1 MLIGNQAAQ
10 AGSLMY
16 ILNQQ
21 FLFGGVGF
29 GFFLDYN
36 NVEKPD

>member
-10 AGSLMY
+10 AASLVY

-21 FLFGGVGF
+21 IWFGGVSF

-36 NVEKPD
+36 NVEEAD